1 MKLLVHVNRFELKKG
16 KKGFPWTIHTS
27 KGCIRAKHV
36 EIKAPAEARCYPE
49 RRTNPKCFIVVQGK
63 VKNLGNG
70 KFLLVGENGRASM
83 NGIHLGPSFFE
94 GLAGEAHVSPQPV

>member
-1 MKLLVHVNRFELKKG
+1 MKLQVHVNRFELRKG

-27 KGCIRAKHV
+27 KGCIRAKSV
-36 EIKAPAEARCYPE
+36 DIKAPSRAVCHLE

-63 VKNLGNG
+63 VKNLGKG

-94 GLAGEAHVSPQPV
+94 GLVGEAYVSPQPV